1 MPEAKKTTLNCFKEY
16 DVRGKLG
23 YEFNESIA
31 YRIGRSVSEHL
42 KVVTVVIGYD
52 ARATSKVL
60 RTQFLNQCKIL
71 ELIVIYWSR
80 WNRRSLLGCS

>member
-31 YRIGRSVSEHL
+31 YQIGRSVSEHL
-42 KVVTVVIGYD
+42 KVVTVV
-52 ARATSKVL
+52 
-60 RTQFLNQCKIL
+60 
-71 ELIVIYWSR
+71 
-80 WNRRSLLGCS
+80 

>member
-31 YRIGRSVSEHL
+31 YRIGRSVS
-42 KVVTVVIGYD
+42 
-52 ARATSKVL
+52 TSK
-60 RTQFLNQCKIL
+60 
-71 ELIVIYWSR
+71 
-80 WNRRSLLGCS
+80 GCDCCDRL